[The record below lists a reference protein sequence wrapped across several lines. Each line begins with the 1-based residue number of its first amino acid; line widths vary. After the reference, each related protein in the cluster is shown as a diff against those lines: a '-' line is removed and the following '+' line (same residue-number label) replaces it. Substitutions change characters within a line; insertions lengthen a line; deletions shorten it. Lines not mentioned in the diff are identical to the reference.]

1 MPQVIIFDLDGTLID
16 SRSDLTTAVNL
27 TRTHYDLTP
36 LSLETVCSYIGN
48 GARKLIER
56 SLPENIN
63 IDDALV
69 IMKKNY
75 YEHLTD
81 ETKLYPGVLEGLQ
94 KLLATGR
101 KLAVI
106 TNKPDKASK
115 IILKKLGID
124 KYFNEIIGGGGE
136 HPLKPEPDA
145 LLYFADK
152 WNADVKKSWMIGDH
166 YTDLEAGARASMKCC
181 WASYGFGDP
190 KGLRYDLEAKSFSE
204 LVLKIASSQKSVPH
218 DNN

>member
-16 SRSDLTTAVNL
+16 SRQDLTTAVNL
-27 TRTHYDLTP
+27 TREFYNLPP

-63 IDDALV
+63 IEDALP
-69 IMKKNY
+69 IMKKHY
-75 YEHLTD
+75 YAHLTD

-94 KLLATGR
+94 KLVATGR

-106 TNKPDKASK
+106 TNKPDAAAK
-115 IILKKLGID
+115 IVLKELGIAE
-124 KYFNEIIGGGGE
+124 YFDEIMGGGCG

-145 LLYFADK
+145 LLYFAKK
-152 WNADVKKSWMIGDH
+152 WNADVEKSWMVGDH
-166 YTDLEAGARASMKCC
+166 YTDLESGARAGMKCC

-190 KGLRYDLEAKSFSE
+190 KGLAYDLDAKSFAE
-204 LVLKIASSQKSVPH
+204 FAACFL
-218 DNN
+218 

>member
-16 SRSDLTTAVNL
+16 SRKDLTTSVNL
-27 TRTHYDLTP
+27 TRESYNLPP
-36 LSLETVCSYIGN
+36 LSLETVCGFIGN

-63 IDDALV
+63 IDDAMPR
-69 IMKKNY
+69 MKKNY

-81 ETKLYPGVLEGLQ
+81 ETKLYPGVLKGLQ
-94 KLLATGR
+94 KLAATGR

-106 TNKPDKASK
+106 TNKPDEAAK
-115 IILKKLGID
+115 IVLKELGID
-124 KYFNEIIGGGGE
+124 RYFDEIMGGGCG

-145 LLYFADK
+145 LLYFAAK
-152 WNADVKKSWMIGDH
+152 WNADAGKSWMVGDH
-166 YTDLEAGARASMKCC
+166 YTDLEAGKRAGMQCC

-190 KGLRYDLEAKSFSE
+190 RDSTYELEAKSFTE
-204 LVLKIASSQKSVPH
+204 FVTCF
-218 DNN
+218 

>member
-16 SRSDLTTAVNL
+16 SRQDLTTAVNL
-27 TRTHYDLTP
+27 TREHYNLAP

-48 GARKLIER
+48 GARKLLER

-63 IDDALV
+63 IDDATP

-75 YEHLTD
+75 YAHLSDATV
-81 ETKLYPGVLEGLQ
+81 LYPGVLSGLK
-94 KLLATGR
+94 KLVATGM

-106 TNKPDKASK
+106 TNKPDGAAK
-115 IILKKLGID
+115 IVLQELGIAE
-124 KYFNEIIGGGGE
+124 YFDEILGGGCG

-145 LLYFADK
+145 LLYFAAK
-152 WNADVKKSWMIGDH
+152 WKADVAKSWMVGDH
-166 YTDLEAGARASMKCC
+166 YTDLEAGARAGMKCC

-190 KGLRYDLEAKSFSE
+190 MGFSYDFEAKSFDE
-204 LVLKIASSQKSVPH
+204 FVTCF
-218 DNN
+218 